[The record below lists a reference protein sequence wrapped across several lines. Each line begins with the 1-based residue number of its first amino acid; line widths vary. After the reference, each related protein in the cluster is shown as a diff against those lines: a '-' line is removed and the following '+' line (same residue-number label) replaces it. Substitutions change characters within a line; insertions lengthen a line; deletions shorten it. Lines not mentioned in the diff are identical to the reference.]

1 MPSPS
6 EHDNPNPTY
15 IMNINPE
22 PDMPERNNPSKKPG
36 RSFDDLLKELKP
48 KLEKLPDDQQIP
60 AFPPDP
66 MILAAVED
74 FVRASGMVVASSCPS
89 SIALAGE
96 FLAHNQLREG
106 RVGLHGNFRVVSFLY
121 RYSDKLLRSVV
132 IIPRDGIDA
141 RLLGMAIIWGLVA
154 DVPETVAQSKVLD
167 VKDFFQINAF
177 DLSKLI
183 NTTALEQYESDCRL
197 RIESQSRESF
207 RSAQDRIAGLE
218 TALRVFED
226 RARAAEQD
234 KIALGADA
242 VRDHNRAET
251 WRLIAAV
258 ALVTCAVLTLVLI
271 RHG

>member
-1 MPSPS
+1 
-6 EHDNPNPTY
+6 
-15 IMNINPE
+15 MNITPDPE
-22 PDMPERNNPSKKPG
+22 MPERKGPSKKSN

-48 KLEKLPDDQQIP
+48 QLEKLPDDQQIP
-60 AFPPDP
+60 ASPPDA

-74 FVRASGMVVASSCPS
+74 FVRESGMTVPASCPS

-96 FLAHNQLREG
+96 FLGRGQLREG

-121 RYSDKLLRSVV
+121 RFADKSLRAVV
-132 IIPRDGIDA
+132 IYPRDGIDA
-141 RLLGMAIIWGLVA
+141 RLLGMAIMWGLVA
-154 DVPETVAQSKVLD
+154 DVPETVAQSKILD
-167 VKDFFQINAF
+167 VRDFFQINAF

-183 NTTALEQYESDCRL
+183 NMTALEQYESDCRN
-197 RIESQSRESF
+197 RIENQSRESS
-207 RSAQDRIAGLE
+207 RLAQDRIAGLE
-218 TALRVFED
+218 TSLRGYED

-258 ALVTCAVLTLVLI
+258 ALIACIVLTLLLI
-271 RHG
+271 RHAG